1 MHLLFRC
8 PRKTCGTHFLIE
20 YEKVRNSRETWFTQ
34 TKTFPAIH
42 KKATIAKG
50 VSDLSPRF
58 VEILQQAAFA
68 DSQNLDELSGI
79 GYGKALEFLIKDY
92 CIHKN
97 PEKSEVI
104 RAAFLG

>member
-50 VSDLSPRF
+50 VSDL
-58 VEILQQAAFA
+58 
-68 DSQNLDELSGI
+68 NG
-79 GYGKALEFLIKDY
+79 G
-92 CIHKN
+92 
-97 PEKSEVI
+97 
-104 RAAFLG
+104 